1 MYKKSPEN
9 DNILLTAEN
18 EIKQICN
25 PVINELDLAYYS
37 YGQFYDDG
45 KCILLSTNKNVF
57 LNHFEKEY
65 QLTIAPQNTNPVQKK
80 IYNLILIDNELPEI
94 IADEHNLFGHGV
106 MLDII
111 KKHRGYY
118 EMFCY
123 VAKQDA
129 LDPANKFLNSL
140 DKLDRFSEYFLE
152 KTHALIRNDNNS
164 IIELPTSMK
173 PSING
178 SFKEEKEIYSIY
190 YREQAITLSKRQIE
204 CLSFLTMGKTTKEIA
219 LILEISIKTVEDH
232 IKVLK
237 LKLNCNKKSELCYA
251 GIQNNLTDL
260 AFSIMRQYRKKID
273 FPQKNY

>member
-1 MYKKSPEN
+1 MNKKLPN
-9 DNILLTAEN
+9 KNNILFTTEN

-37 YGQFYDDG
+37 YGRFYDDG
-45 KCILLSTNKNVF
+45 KCTLLSTNKNVF

-65 QLTIAPQNTNPVQKK
+65 QLTVAPQNDNPAQNK
-80 IYNLILIDNELPEI
+80 IYNLILMDNELPEI
-94 IADEHNLFGHGV
+94 IADEHNLFRHGV

-111 KKHRGYY
+111 KKHIGYY

-123 VAKQDA
+123 VAKSDA
-129 LDPANKFLNSL
+129 VDPTNKFLNSL
-140 DKLDRFSEYFLE
+140 DKLDRFSDHFLE
-152 KTHALIRNDNNS
+152 QTKTLIKNEPNN

-178 SFKEEKEIYSIY
+178 SFKEEKEAYSIY
-190 YREQAITLSKRQIE
+190 YREHALSLSKRQIE
-204 CLSFLTMGKTTKEIA
+204 CLSFLTMGKSTKEIA
-219 LILEISIKTVEDH
+219 IILGISIKTVEDH
-232 IKVLK
+232 IKALK

-260 AFSIMRQYRKKID
+260 AFSIMRQYEKRD
-273 FPQKNY
+273 